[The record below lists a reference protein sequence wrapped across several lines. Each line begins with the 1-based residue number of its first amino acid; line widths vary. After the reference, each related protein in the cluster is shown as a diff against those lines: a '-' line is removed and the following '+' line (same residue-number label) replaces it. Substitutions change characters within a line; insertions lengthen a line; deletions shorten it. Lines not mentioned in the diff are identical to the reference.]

1 MVNNR
6 NVIMKVIHPIKPFYN
21 SDSEILILGSMPSI
35 VSRQKGFYYMHPQN
49 RFWNVLAC
57 VFNEKIDDTIDA
69 KKEFLL
75 KHKFAL
81 WDTIKSCEIIGSKD
95 SSIKNI
101 KVNNIN
107 KLLKETKI
115 KDIYTLGKKSYDL
128 YNKYIYPKT
137 KIKAIYLYS
146 TSPANCAIP
155 FSKIVDNFKVIN
167 KEK

>member
-1 MVNNR
+1 
-6 NVIMKVIHPIKPFYN
+6 
-21 SDSEILILGSMPSI
+21 
-35 VSRQKGFYYMHPQN
+35 MHPQN
-49 RFWNVLAC
+49 RFWSVLAC
-57 VFNEKIDDTIDA
+57 VFNEEIANSIEA
-69 KKEFLL
+69 KKDFLI
-75 KHKFAL
+75 KHKIAL

-107 KLLKETKI
+107 KLLKETNI

-137 KIKAIYLYS
+137 KKKAIYLYS
-146 TSPANCAIP
+146 TSPANCAIS